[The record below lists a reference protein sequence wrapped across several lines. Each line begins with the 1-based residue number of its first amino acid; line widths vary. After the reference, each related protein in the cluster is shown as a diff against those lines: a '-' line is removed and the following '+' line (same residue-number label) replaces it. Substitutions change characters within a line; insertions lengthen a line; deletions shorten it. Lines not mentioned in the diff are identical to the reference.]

1 MGGALFVLVM
11 VNATL
16 FAGLGVVGLRHAR
29 RDPSPRIRILASAF
43 SAVCGAFVLGAVT
56 RAVALAVQEDWLP
69 GRVGDFLVSEWH
81 VVQVIGGTVFA
92 LATIWF
98 LWRVG
103 PPMRRADNLVTVLT
117 DRFPANASISDMG
130 LTARELEVLEVIAAG
145 SMSDKDIA
153 DSLYIS
159 PATAGT
165 HVKNILRK
173 SGLSSRRD
181 LVLLS
186 ASDQP

>member
-1 MGGALFVLVM
+1 MRSQANTARLFES
-11 VNATL
+11 NPTL
-16 FAGLGVVGLRHAR
+16 
-29 RDPSPRIRILASAF
+29 
-43 SAVCGAFVLGAVT
+43 
-56 RAVALAVQEDWLP
+56 
-69 GRVGDFLVSEWH
+69 
-81 VVQVIGGTVFA
+81 
-92 LATIWF
+92 
-98 LWRVG
+98 
-103 PPMRRADNLVTVLT
+103 MRL
-117 DRFPANASISDMG
+117 
-130 LTARELEVLEVIAAG
+130 RELEVLEVIAAG